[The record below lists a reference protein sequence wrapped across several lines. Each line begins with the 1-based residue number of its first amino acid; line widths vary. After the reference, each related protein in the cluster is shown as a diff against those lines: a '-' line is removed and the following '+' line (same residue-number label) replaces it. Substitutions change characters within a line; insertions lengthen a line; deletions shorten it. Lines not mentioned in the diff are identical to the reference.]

1 MMKTAM
7 ILAAG
12 LGTRMRPLTDTTPK
26 PMLVVAGRPLIEHH
40 VRKLVKA
47 GFKHVVINHAYLGEQ
62 IEAHLKDGR
71 ELGCQIEYSAEQEP
85 LETGGGIYQALSKLT
100 RYDDYFCVVN
110 GDVWIDM
117 DYSELHQYVLK
128 EQAHLWLVPNPEH
141 HPDGDFALI
150 DGLVQLK
157 DVHESAASYTFSGVS
172 VLHKDVFNDCE
183 AGAFKLAP
191 LLKGAMKKHAVSGSV
206 FHGYWLDVGT
216 PQRLQDL
223 EAHLQ
228 MGGDDE

>member
-1 MMKTAM
+1 MKTAM

-47 GFKHVVINHAYLGEQ
+47 GFEHIVINHAYLGEQ
-62 IEAHLKDGR
+62 IEAHLKDGG
-71 ELGCQIEYSAEQEP
+71 ELGCQIEYSAEPAP
-85 LETGGGIYQALSKLT
+85 LETGGGIFNALSKLT
-100 RYDDYFCVVN
+100 HFDDYFCVVN
-110 GDVWIDM
+110 GDVWIDL

-128 EQAHLWLVPNPEH
+128 ERAHLWLVQNPEH
-141 HPDGDFALI
+141 NPDGDFSLK

-157 DVHESAASYTFSGVS
+157 SANESVASYTFSGVS
-172 VLHKDVFNDCE
+172 VLHKDVFAGCE

-191 LLKGAMKKHAVSGSV
+191 LLKRAMKAQSVSGSV
-206 FHGYWLDVGT
+206 FAGYWLDVGT
-216 PQRLQDL
+216 PQRLQEL
-223 EAHLQ
+223 ETHLQ
-228 MGGDDE
+228 MGSDDE